1 MERLEIIEKVS
12 DVLAAEFEVEKSVM
26 TPDANIK
33 QALKLDSLSLVDLV
47 ALMDDTFGVKIT
59 AMDLTNIKTF
69 NDLFDYLE
77 NKL

>member
-1 MERLEIIEKVS
+1 MERQEIIEKVS